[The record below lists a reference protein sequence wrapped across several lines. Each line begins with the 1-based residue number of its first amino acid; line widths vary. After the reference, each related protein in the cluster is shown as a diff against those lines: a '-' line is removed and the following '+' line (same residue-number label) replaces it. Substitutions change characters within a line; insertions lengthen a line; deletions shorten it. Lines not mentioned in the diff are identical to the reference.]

1 MKYSTEAGREGLDA
15 WAVLLAGGDGTRL
28 QSLTRKITGD
38 LRPKQ
43 FCRVFGDRS
52 LLGHTRE
59 RLRPVFRDDRTM
71 FVVTRNHEP
80 FYSQELSG
88 ASASRVVAQP
98 ANRGTA
104 VAIIVALLRVLEHSA
119 DAVVAFFPSD
129 HYFAN
134 DAAFAATV
142 RSAIGLARKHT
153 DTPILIGAK
162 PRWPEVEYGWI
173 EPGTSITD
181 EGQYRLLKVSRF
193 LEKPPLAKAR
203 ELMSTGG
210 LWNTFVTVGH
220 AGAFLQLLRSAI
232 PDAVVKIASALA
244 SDDLERAYLE
254 MDTIDFSM
262 AVLGREPHRLLVMPD
277 SASGWTDL
285 GNPDRVIETL
295 TQHEIKPDWLRQMR
309 GSAVR
314 TDRSTISR
322 PWPTLGQGEEEA
334 RQTTDRLL
342 AVASSRQGE

>member
-1 MKYSTEAGREGLDA
+1 
-15 WAVLLAGGDGTRL
+15 
-28 QSLTRKITGD
+28 
-38 LRPKQ
+38 
-43 FCRVFGDRS
+43 
-52 LLGHTRE
+52 
-59 RLRPVFRDDRTM
+59 
-71 FVVTRNHEP
+71 
-80 FYSQELSG
+80 
-88 ASASRVVAQP
+88 
-98 ANRGTA
+98 
-104 VAIIVALLRVLEHSA
+104 
-119 DAVVAFFPSD
+119 
-129 HYFAN
+129 
-134 DAAFAATV
+134 
-142 RSAIGLARKHT
+142 
-153 DTPILIGAK
+153 
-162 PRWPEVEYGWI
+162 
-173 EPGTSITD
+173 
-181 EGQYRLLKVSRF
+181 LLKVSRF
-193 LEKPPLAKAR
+193 LENPPIAKAR
-203 ELMSTGG
+203 ELVSTGG